1 MRRQFMLGTLF
12 SAALAVA
19 ASAQSASQSPTE
31 QQDKT
36 ANRNDAAQTVMLSGC
51 LKSADDSSTTAAS
64 PTANPDA
71 ATRPAAGGRYIL
83 TDAAPS
89 TGDMASTTP
98 SPDNPATPPSNPT
111 GTTGSAGKSYRLT
124 GSTSDFSSLVGKRVE
139 VKGTLQNRSGS
150 GAGAAGGNANSYPSN
165 PAGGAAQSSARTGSD
180 TNMPAFR
187 VTSVREVP
195 GTCPS
200 EGK

>member
-1 MRRQFMLGTLF
+1 MSRQFILGTMF
-12 SAALAVA
+12 SAALAVT

-36 ANRNDAAQTVMLSGC
+36 GNRNDAAQTVTLSGC

-71 ATRPAAGGRYIL
+71 ATKPAAAGGFIL
-83 TDAAPS
+83 ADASPS
-89 TGDMASTTP
+89 TGAMASTTP
-98 SPDNPATPPSNPT
+98 SPADNPAATPPTNPT
-111 GTTGSAGKSYRLT
+111 GTTGSTGKSYRLS
-124 GSTSDFSSLVGKRVE
+124 GSTSDFSTLVGKRVE

-150 GAGAAGGNANSYPSN
+150 GAGAAAGGNYPSN
-165 PAGGAAQSSARTGSD
+165 PAGGGAQAGASKD
-180 TNMPAFR
+180 TTMPQLR

-195 GTCPS
+195 GTCSP

>member
-1 MRRQFMLGTLF
+1 MSRQFMLGTMF
-12 SAALAVA
+12 SAALAVT

-36 ANRNDAAQTVMLSGC
+36 GNRNDAAQTVTLSGC

-71 ATRPAAGGRYIL
+71 ATKPAAAGGFIL
-83 TDAAPS
+83 ADASPS
-89 TGDMASTTP
+89 TGAMASTTP
-98 SPDNPATPPSNPT
+98 SPADNPAATPPTNPT
-111 GTTGSAGKSYRLT
+111 GTTGSTGKSYRLS
-124 GSTSDFSSLVGKRVE
+124 GSTSDFSTLVGKRVE

-150 GAGAAGGNANSYPSN
+150 GTGAAAGGNYPSN
-165 PAGGAAQSSARTGSD
+165 PAGAQAGASKAT
-180 TNMPAFR
+180 TMPQLR

-195 GTCPS
+195 GTCSS